1 MGLDMEELSNRIEML
16 RVKMVQTAMQKGS
29 LVDTH
34 VLELSQQLDELI
46 LKYQTAKGR
55 KLAAQG

>member
-1 MGLDMEELSNRIEML
+1 MEELSNRIEML